1 MKIALHAKAPFL
13 AVIIVFITILISDP
27 PALSMRID
35 GEFEDWKDVKE
46 LASDPAGDAKGAFD
60 ITRLYAASRGSTLY
74 LRFDTGSV
82 VNLQNGPKSEG
93 TLLVAIDL
101 PDDRRLILDTRGRR
115 AYLND
120 DLKERISWDRLKY
133 IVGPTY
139 AQDEFEIQIDLD
151 LFDINPGDSIHIQ
164 FDGSD
169 RLDSPAAYTFSE
181 PSIKSVQRSPRRH
194 PGTDVRVASFNT
206 YFEGLSDPAR
216 AGAIGR
222 LLNSVDADIYCFQEE
237 WKSTGI
243 DEIMSRLMPLE
254 NDGRW
259 YVHKVSGT
267 VIASK
272 HPLEVLASSNS
283 RHAVARIELEGKPLI
298 VICVHLSAMGYIGS
312 KEDISRIGQAKAI
325 METIEAINK
334 ARDGQRDSLASKAG
348 IIIVGDFNLVGSRTP
363 LDSMINNKDTILK
376 DWMLPN
382 LAGESI
388 ITWRGGP
395 KASFAPGK
403 LDYLLYTPETL
414 KPENGFLLD
423 SQLLNQAALN
433 RLKLNAADS
442 KASDHLL
449 MAFDFQLLY

>member
-1 MKIALHAKAPFL
+1 
-13 AVIIVFITILISDP
+13 
-27 PALSMRID
+27 MRI
-35 GEFEDWKDVKE
+35 V
-46 LASDPAGDAKGAFD
+46 
-60 ITRLYAASRGSTLY
+60 
-74 LRFDTGSV
+74 
-82 VNLQNGPKSEG
+82 
-93 TLLVAIDL
+93 
-101 PDDRRLILDTRGRR
+101 
-115 AYLND
+115 
-120 DLKERISWDRLKY
+120 
-133 IVGPTY
+133 
-139 AQDEFEIQIDLD
+139 
-151 LFDINPGDSIHIQ
+151 
-164 FDGSD
+164 
-169 RLDSPAAYTFSE
+169 
-181 PSIKSVQRSPRRH
+181 
-194 PGTDVRVASFNT
+194 SFNT

-216 AGAIGR
+216 AAAVGR
-222 LLNSVDADIYCFQEE
+222 LLNAVDADIYCFQEE

-243 DEIMSRLMPLE
+243 DEIMSRLMPLK

-259 YVHKVSGT
+259 YVHKASGT

-283 RHAVARIELEGKPLI
+283 RYAVARIELEGKPLI
-298 VICVHLSAMGYIGS
+298 VMCVHLKAMGYIGS

-348 IIIVGDFNLVGSRTP
+348 IVIVGDFNLVGSRTP
-363 LDSMINNKDTILK
+363 LDSMINNKDAILK

-382 LAGESI
+382 LAGESV

-414 KPENGFLLD
+414 KPRNGFLLN
-423 SQLLNQAALN
+423 SELLDQGELN

-442 KASDHLL
+442 KVSDHLL